1 MHEIQMIPGNVAAL
15 SEPTIPR
22 FVPRRLVEAEITR
35 SLAMIRKDLSAHR
48 GEFSPMLLKT
58 CQHCE
63 IALIQHRTAVPLDVA
78 AACTLL
84 LCGSSVLRHGGI
96 GKEKRQGAA
105 DKDKVFHGDLCA
117 MLAPSTARTL
127 GQGPQA
133 IEISRDGEIPQTIT
147 RLIRPSSKHSLARR
161 SRAMGSIRCQF

>member
-63 IALIQHRTAVPLDVA
+63 IALIQHRTAVPLDIA
-78 AACTLL
+78 GARALL
-84 LCGSSVLRHGGI
+84 LLGSTVLRHGGA
-96 GKEKRQGAA
+96 GRDKRQSDDDEDKLFQGNLLMQRRALRLLLMRTAA
-105 DKDKVFHGDLCA
+105 
-117 MLAPSTARTL
+117 T
-127 GQGPQA
+127 
-133 IEISRDGEIPQTIT
+133 SRV
-147 RLIRPSSKHSLARR
+147 RPN
-161 SRAMGSIRCQF
+161 GSN